1 MKRDSFWRTAILSG
15 LAFLFVAASN
25 GRAQQPSVA
34 LANPVLQGADFSFE
48 IVAPDLASCIVESA
62 SGIWGEWTELA
73 INPPSPFV
81 IRVGQAPAFFR
92 VRCGDTL
99 STNLAGYFAQIIPR
113 EYSMIVN
120 QLDRGGN
127 TLSELFQ
134 NPPPGTLL
142 YKFDAV
148 GQAWSAASQFEF
160 GGWTHPNVT
169 LARGEGAFI
178 YAAVQFR
185 HVYHGLCPARPG
197 PVSLRPGWNLT
208 GSTAPAESILD
219 LIGFDRGADVG
230 ETVYFYRGPAEF
242 KVFTPST
249 FLGAGI
255 GWVPVSVVRLG
266 EAFWYSCRC
275 SSPWHIFGLLDPDPG
290 VSLPPAT
297 VYFNDLGDSRGGVP
311 MAETADWD
319 DLDRLAGSNLLR
331 PRIQP
336 RFSSGRRYLSARNDQ
351 SRLPILRPSA
361 GITGLATPGVQ

>member
-15 LAFLFVAASN
+15 LASLFVAASN

-48 IVAPDLASCIVESA
+48 IVAPDLASCIVECA

-81 IRVGQAPAFFR
+81 IRVGQAPALFR

-275 SSPWHIFGLLDPDPG
+275 SSPWHIFGLTCRG
-290 VSLPPAT
+290 RSLPWVAHCHSSPEWLPDIWIRAPAHCAWFHS
-297 VYFNDLGDSRGGVP
+297 Y
-311 MAETADWD
+311 
-319 DLDRLAGSNLLR
+319 LR
-331 PRIQP
+331 DT
-336 RFSSGRRYLSARNDQ
+336 RFGAKCASGRDGPVQLGRR
-351 SRLPILRPSA
+351 RLPMVVFIGFVNRSSPLLSCHLNLRLKS
-361 GITGLATPGVQ
+361 